1 MLSDCEELRG
11 SYSRRSTSPSH
22 TVGQRFGLG
31 PLVQPA
37 RTSMVMSKINKVLV
51 VMKKYHDSAVFYKC
65 VGISLGGPSEC
76 EENVGQL
83 PSLSLIS
90 PE

>member
-1 MLSDCEELRG
+1 
-11 SYSRRSTSPSH
+11 
-22 TVGQRFGLG
+22 
-31 PLVQPA
+31 
-37 RTSMVMSKINKVLV
+37 MVMSKINKVLV
-51 VMKKYHDSAVFYKC
+51 VMKKYHDSAVFYEC

>member
-1 MLSDCEELRG
+1 MLPDCEELVG
-11 SYSRRSTSPSH
+11 ASHRRSTSPSH

-37 RTSMVMSKINKVLV
+37 RTSMVMSKINKVLF
-51 VMKKYHDSAVFYKC
+51 VMKKHHDSGVFYKC

-76 EENVGQL
+76 EELSGILLGV
-83 PSLSLIS
+83 SLSL
-90 PE
+90 